1 MAFKLKSKLTSGG
14 LMGHSANQP
23 KLNNSSK
30 TPFFQQY
37 QQEQDIKG
45 LRVTKRDPVT
55 GGATE
60 GYTEQTVEFD
70 DDQGL
75 SYETVYDGF
84 EIDPASGGKINPKT
98 GVIYN
103 NVDEFEADAKADRTK
118 RTNYVGDIEKKDPVD
133 GKPSYNT
140 RLSINVLKDL
150 PVFQDIPDFAD
161 ELPYGKQKE
170 MLFEALNKKNFK
182 DDTKDTILENFKKE
196 WEKQNNRKLTYNKPK
211 KGTESKPGSTT
222 YLGLREN

>member
-1 MAFKLKSKLTSGG
+1 MAFKLKNKFTSGG

-45 LRVTKRDPVT
+45 IRVTKRDPVT

-75 SYETVYDGF
+75 SYETVYDRF
-84 EIDPASGGKINPKT
+84 ENSASGGKINPKT

-103 NVDEFEADAKADRTK
+103 NVDEFEADAIADRTK

-140 RLSINVLKDL
+140 RLSINVLKNN
-150 PVFQDIPDFAD
+150 PNFQDIPDFAD

-196 WEKQNNRKLTYNKPK
+196 WEKQNNRKLTYNKSK

-222 YLGLREN
+222 YLGLRKD

>member
-1 MAFKLKSKLTSGG
+1 MARFTQKSKLTSSG
-14 LMGHSANQP
+14 LMNRMPGKA
-23 KLNNSSK
+23 KLINNTK

-60 GYTEQTVEFD
+60 GFTEETVQFAG
-70 DDQGL
+70 DQGL

-84 EIDPASGGKINPKT
+84 ENSASGGKINPKT
-98 GVIYN
+98 GVEYN
-103 NVDEFEADAKADRTK
+103 NIEEFKDDAKADRTK
-118 RTNYVGDIEKKDPVD
+118 TTNYVGDIEKKDPVD

-140 RLSINVLKDL
+140 RLSINVLKNN
-150 PVFQDIPDFAD
+150 PNFQDIPDFAD

-170 MLFEALNKKNFK
+170 MLFEALNEKNFK

-222 YLGLREN
+222 YLGLRKD